1 MYDCQSCGACCS
13 FKWSWPILR
22 KDRSDSVGIPKEMLR
37 EDYPLMKT
45 TNGRCV
51 ALNGDVGCNVSCSI
65 YQNRPDACMKFAA
78 GSELCKEARIAKG
91 LSI

>member
-1 MYDCQSCGACCS
+1 
-13 FKWSWPILR
+13 
-22 KDRSDSVGIPKEMLR
+22 MLR